1 MRTAFTGLVALACIA
16 LGGPGRLTAQTAK
29 ETPRRL
35 SPVDT
40 GCDSLQAS
48 AADSVYEAEAVDQPV
63 QAQRLPIKDLPF
75 RAREVL
81 NGRSVFSFIVE
92 SSGKVDRCS
101 IELVEETSPEWT
113 AAVLQEL
120 RQARYQPAR
129 RKGHQVRQRVYQ
141 LFTYHNDGRLL
152 HGR

>member
-1 MRTAFTGLVALACIA
+1 MSALSRVFLSACLGIA
-16 LGGPGRLTAQTAK
+16 MAESLAAQAVDK
-29 ETPRRL
+29 APRQL
-35 SPVDT
+35 SMSET
-40 GCDSLQAS
+40 GCDSLVRPE
-48 AADSVYEAEAVDQPV
+48 ADSVYEAEAVDKPV

-81 NGRSVFSFIVE
+81 NGRSVFQFIVE
-92 SSGKVDRCS
+92 PSGKVDRCS

-113 AAVLQEL
+113 AAVLKEL

-129 RKGHQVRQRVYQ
+129 RKGQPVRQRVYQ

>member
-1 MRTAFTGLVALACIA
+1 MAILSRALVCAFVGVTVAGSAAGQVADSSRRQRSLA
-16 LGGPGRLTAQTAK
+16 
-29 ETPRRL
+29 E
-35 SPVDT
+35 T
-40 GCDSLQAS
+40 GCDSLVRPT
-48 AADSVYEAEAVDQPV
+48 ADSVYEAEGVDQPV

-75 RAREVL
+75 RAREVI

-92 SSGKVDRCS
+92 PSGKVDRCS
-101 IELVEETSPEWT
+101 IELLDETSPEWT
-113 AAVLQEL
+113 EAVLKEL

-129 RKGHQVRQRVYQ
+129 RNGKPVRQRAYQ